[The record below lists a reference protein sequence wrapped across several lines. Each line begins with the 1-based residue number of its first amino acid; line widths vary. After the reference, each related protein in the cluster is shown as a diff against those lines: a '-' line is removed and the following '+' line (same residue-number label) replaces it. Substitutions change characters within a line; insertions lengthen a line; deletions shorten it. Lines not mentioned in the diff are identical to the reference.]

1 LKGEAAFVT
10 LKQGGPVRCPFC
22 GHSEDKVV
30 DSREVSAGDSIR
42 RRRECLSCHRRFT
55 TYETIETVPYRVV
68 KKDERREKFDREK
81 LLTGLLK
88 ACEKRPVATAALQA
102 IVEEVEGILHN
113 SPDREITTTEIGNLV
128 MERLRVLDQVAYVR
142 FASVYR
148 QFGDISE
155 FLEEVRHLLDT
166 KREGGP

>member
-1 LKGEAAFVT
+1 M
-10 LKQGGPVRCPFC
+10 RCPFC

-81 LLTGLLK
+81 LLGGLLK
-88 ACEKRPVATAALQA
+88 ACEKRPVATSALNA
-102 IVEEVEGILHN
+102 IVEEVESLLHN
-113 SPDREITTTEIGNLV
+113 SPDREISTTDIGNLV

-166 KREGGP
+166 KREGGS

>member
-1 LKGEAAFVT
+1 M
-10 LKQGGPVRCPFC
+10 RCPFC

-30 DSREVSAGDSIR
+30 DSREVSSGDSIR

-68 KKDERREKFDREK
+68 KKDERREKFDRDK
-81 LLTGLLK
+81 LLGGLLK
-88 ACEKRPVATAALQA
+88 ACEKRPVATSALNA
-102 IVEEVEGILHN
+102 IVEEVESLLHN
-113 SPDREITTTEIGNLV
+113 SPDREITTTDIGNLV

-166 KREGGP
+166 KREGGS

>member
-1 LKGEAAFVT
+1 L
-10 LKQGGPVRCPFC
+10 
-22 GHSEDKVV
+22 EDKVV

-55 TYETIETVPYRVV
+55 TYETIETVPYRVI

-81 LLTGLLK
+81 LLLGLLK
-88 ACEKRPVATAALQA
+88 ACEKRPVATAALNA
-102 IVEEVEGILHN
+102 IVEEVESILHN
-113 SPDREITTTEIGNLV
+113 SPDREMSTTQIGNLI
-128 MERLRVLDQVAYVR
+128 MERLRFLDQVAYVR

-166 KREGGP
+166 KREGGL

>member
-1 LKGEAAFVT
+1 M
-10 LKQGGPVRCPFC
+10 RCPFC

-30 DSREVSAGDSIR
+30 DSREVSSGDSIR
-42 RRRECLSCHRRFT
+42 RRRECLACHRRFT

-68 KKDERREKFDREK
+68 KKDERREKFDRDK

-88 ACEKRPVATAALQA
+88 ACEKRPVATSALNA
-102 IVEEVEGILHN
+102 IVEEVESLLHN
-113 SPDREITTTEIGNLV
+113 NPDREITTTDIGNLV

-155 FLEEVRHLLDT
+155 FLEEVRHLLDA
-166 KREGGP
+166 KREGGS